1 MNTELKL
8 MRLVFTLNALL
19 IVLVLGSMLVSPP
32 VLAAAPITPPAAPVA
47 HSSGICTPALRDGV
61 VCP

>member
-8 MRLVFTLNALL
+8 MRLVFTLHALL
-19 IVLVLGSMLVSPP
+19 IALVLGSMLISPP
-32 VLAAAPITPPAAPVA
+32 ALAATPLAASALSIA
-47 HSSGICTPALRDGV
+47 HVGGICTPALRDGV

>member
-8 MRLVFTLNALL
+8 MRLVFTLHALL
-19 IVLVLGSMLVSPP
+19 IALVLGSTLISPP
-32 VLAAAPITPPAAPVA
+32 ALAVTPIAPSAATAAY
-47 HSSGICTPALRDGV
+47 SSGICTPALRDGV

>member
-8 MRLVFTLNALL
+8 LRLVFTLHALL
-19 IVLVLGSMLVSPP
+19 IALVLGGMLVSLPAHA
-32 VLAAAPITPPAAPVA
+32 AAAPDPSAPPTA
-47 HSSGICTPALRDGV
+47 HVVGICSPALRDGV

>member
-8 MRLVFTLNALL
+8 MQLVFALHALL
-19 IVLVLGSMLVSPP
+19 IALVLGGMLVSPP
-32 VLAAAPITPPAAPVA
+32 ALAASPIAPSAVPAA

>member
-8 MRLVFTLNALL
+8 LRLVFTLHALL
-19 IVLVLGSMLVSPP
+19 IALVLGGMLVSLPAR
-32 VLAAAPITPPAAPVA
+32 AAAPYAASVA
-47 HSSGICTPALRDGV
+47 HVSGICSPALRDGV

>member
-8 MRLVFTLNALL
+8 MRLVFTLHALL
-19 IVLVLGSMLVSPP
+19 IALVLGSMLISPP
-32 VLAAAPITPPAAPVA
+32 ALAAARGAPGAAPAAHA
-47 HSSGICTPALRDGV
+47 AGICTPALRDGV

>member
-8 MRLVFTLNALL
+8 LRLVFTLHALL
-19 IVLVLGSMLVSPP
+19 IALVLGGMLVSLPA
-32 VLAAAPITPPAAPVA
+32 LAATPIAPSAATA
-47 HSSGICTPALRDGV
+47 AYSSGICTPALRDGV

>member
-8 MRLVFTLNALL
+8 MRLVFTLHALL
-19 IVLVLGSMLVSPP
+19 IALVLGGMLVSLPAR
-32 VLAAAPITPPAAPVA
+32 AAAPLAASAPSVA
-47 HSSGICTPALRDGV
+47 HAGGICSPALRDGV

>member
-8 MRLVFTLNALL
+8 LRLVFTLHALL
-19 IVLVLGSMLVSPP
+19 IALVLGGMLVSLPARAATA
-32 VLAAAPITPPAAPVA
+32 LAAPAPSAAHA
-47 HSSGICTPALRDGV
+47 GGICSPALRDGV

>member
-8 MRLVFTLNALL
+8 MRLVFTLHALL
-19 IVLVLGSMLVSPP
+19 IALVLGSMLISPSA
-32 VLAAAPITPPAAPVA
+32 LAAAPIAPSATTAAY
-47 HSSGICTPALRDGV
+47 SSGICTHALRDGV

>member
-8 MRLVFTLNALL
+8 MRLVFALHALL
-19 IVLVLGSMLVSPP
+19 IALVLGSMLISPP
-32 VLAAAPITPPAAPVA
+32 ALAATSSAPSATTAAY
-47 HSSGICTPALRDGV
+47 SSGICTPALRDGV

>member
-8 MRLVFTLNALL
+8 LRLVFTLHALL
-19 IVLVLGSMLVSPP
+19 IALVLGGMLVSLPAHAAAS
-32 VLAAAPITPPAAPVA
+32 LAASAPSPA
-47 HSSGICTPALRDGV
+47 HTGGICSPALRDGV